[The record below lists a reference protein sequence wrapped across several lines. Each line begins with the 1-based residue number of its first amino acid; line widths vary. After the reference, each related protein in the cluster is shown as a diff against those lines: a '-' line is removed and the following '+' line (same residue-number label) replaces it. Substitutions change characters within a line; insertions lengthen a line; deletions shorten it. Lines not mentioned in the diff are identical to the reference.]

1 MKIEQSER
9 FINEYNDFKNKI
21 NQISDDRQRNELLGL
36 LKQLLENVRK
46 LDQQHQQLLVE
57 RRLPSTSENI
67 KHDIVNIRK
76 SIYKRLE
83 KIN

>member
-1 MKIEQSER
+1 MRIEQSER
-9 FINEYNDFKNKI
+9 FINEYNDFKNRI
-21 NQISDDRQRNELLGL
+21 NQIDNDSLRNELFSL

-67 KHDIVNIRK
+67 KHDIINIRK

-83 KIN
+83 KVK